1 MRAILL
7 LIAFPIYTW
16 SQDISLTQFP
26 SLTIPASSRGWGM
39 GNTGIAGAIENQ
51 SLGYNMARAAFTQHF
66 HQISLHYMPWLPG
79 VTNDTKFVH
88 AGYLGSVG
96 DNSAFGLAVNFLDM
110 GTIALRDDN
119 GATLGLYKAKE
130 YHIGTAYAL
139 QLGAGGSLGATL
151 RFLGQSLPG
160 VATKNMYSLCGD
172 LGYYQSAQLGDA
184 SHILSW
190 GATVSNLG
198 ANIHLPATGGIG
210 LAYTQRNEGNGQF
223 SFTLDATRLIQDDW
237 KGLRI
242 GAGAEYAFDEMFF
255 LRGGMNLEN
264 KAKGNRKYFSLGAGY
279 KCFVSDQSLVI
290 DLYHLVPFG
299 LDGIVSPFQNS
310 FGLTLSFN
318 IGNFQ

>member
-1 MRAILL
+1 MRNILL
-7 LIAFPIYTW
+7 LILLPLCVW
-16 SQDISLTQFP
+16 SQDLRLTHFP

-51 SLGYNMARAAFTQHF
+51 SMSYNIARAAFTHHF

-79 VTNDTKFVH
+79 VASDTKFVH

-96 DNSAFGLAVNFLDM
+96 DNSAFGAVVNFLNM

-119 GATLGLYKAKE
+119 GATLGLYKANE
-130 YHIGTAYAL
+130 YNIGTAYAL
-139 QLGAGGSLGATL
+139 QLGGGGSLGVTL
-151 RFLGQSLPG
+151 CFLGQSLPG

-190 GATVSNLG
+190 GATLSNLG
-198 ANIHLPATGGIG
+198 ANIHLPTTAGIG
-210 LAYTQRNEGNGQF
+210 LAYTQRHESNGQF
-223 SFTLDATRLIQDDW
+223 SFILDATRLIQDDW
-237 KGLRI
+237 KGIRV
-242 GAGAEYAFDEMFF
+242 GAGAEYAFDEIFF
-255 LRGGMNLEN
+255 LRGGVNIEN
-264 KAKGNRKYFSLGAGY
+264 RAKGNRKYFSLGAGY
-279 KCFVSDQSLVI
+279 KCFVSDQSLFI
-290 DLYHLVPFG
+290 DLYYLVPFG
-299 LDGIVSPFQNS
+299 QDASVSPFQNS